1 MGKAGWYWQQHSYNA
16 FRLFGPLGTQ
26 KWFDTYDALYRF
38 CQSKGID
45 AKQA

>member
-1 MGKAGWYWQQHSYNA
+1 MWHWRQCSYNA
-16 FRLFGPLGTQ
+16 FVLTGPLGTQ
-26 KWFDTYDALYRF
+26 KWFDCYQALYDF